1 LTLRTIDEQAV
12 NCKSYNYNAFQ
23 TQNTE
28 PETQNTELFKQ
39 KKNMSYTIIDG
50 KAISEQ
56 IKLEIAEEVKLMVA
70 AGGRPPHLAVIIVG
84 HDGGSETYVA
94 HKTKSCEQVGF
105 TSTKI
110 RFEDD
115 VTEAELLT
123 KIDELNKEDDLDGFI
138 VQLPLPKHISEQK
151 VIEAIDY
158 RKDVDGFH
166 PVNVGRLSIGL
177 PCYVSATPSGI
188 MELLKRYQIPTV
200 GKNCVVIG
208 RSNIVGKPVASLMMQ
223 KGYPGD
229 ATVTV
234 CHSRTKNLK
243 EICLQA
249 DIIIAA
255 LGQPEFLT
263 GDMVKNGAAVI
274 DVGTTRVPSDKTK
287 SGFRLSGDVKFDEV
301 APKCSFITP
310 VPGGVGPMT
319 IVSLLKNTLLAAK
332 GEIY

>member
-1 LTLRTIDEQAV
+1 MYKL
-12 NCKSYNYNAFQ
+12 
-23 TQNTE
+23 
-28 PETQNTELFKQ
+28 
-39 KKNMSYTIIDG
+39 IDG

-56 IKLEIAEEVKLMVA
+56 VKLEIAEEVKAIVA
-70 AGGRPPHLAVIIVG
+70 SGRRAPHLAVIIVG

-94 HKTKSCEQVGF
+94 HKVKSCEQVGF
-105 TSTKI
+105 KSTKI
-110 RFEDD
+110 TFEDD
-115 VTEAELLT
+115 VTEAELLA
-123 KIDELNKEDDLDGFI
+123 KIDELNKDADLDGFI

-166 PVNVGRLSIGL
+166 PVNVGRMSIGL

-188 MELLKRYQIPTV
+188 IELLKRYEIPTA

-208 RSNIVGKPVASLMMQ
+208 RSNIVGKPIASLMMQ
-223 KGYPGD
+223 KAYPGD

-243 EICLQA
+243 EMCLQA

-255 LGQPEFLT
+255 LGMPEFLT
-263 GDMVKNGAAVI
+263 ADMVKEGATII
-274 DVGTTRVPSDKTK
+274 DVGTTRVPSTQTK

-301 APKCSFITP
+301 APKCSYITP

-319 IVSLLKNTLLAAK
+319 IVSLLKNTLLAAN

>member
-1 LTLRTIDEQAV
+1 MY
-12 NCKSYNYNAFQ
+12 K
-23 TQNTE
+23 
-28 PETQNTELFKQ
+28 
-39 KKNMSYTIIDG
+39 IIDG
-50 KAISEQ
+50 KAISDQ
-56 IKLEIAEEVKLMVA
+56 VKAEIAEEVKAMVA
-70 AGGRPPHLAVIIVG
+70 AGKRAPHLAVIIVG

-94 HKTKSCEQVGF
+94 HKVKSCEQVGF
-105 TSTKI
+105 TSTKLA
-110 RFEDD
+110 FEDTI
-115 VTEAELLT
+115 TEDELLA
-123 KIDELNKEDDLDGFI
+123 KIAEMNQDDSLDGFI

-166 PVNVGRLSIGL
+166 PVNVGRMSIGL

-188 MELLKRYQIPTV
+188 IELLKRYEIPTA

-229 ATVTV
+229 ATVTI

-243 EICLQA
+243 EICLEA

-263 GDMVKNGAAVI
+263 ADMVKEGAAII
-274 DVGTTRVPSDKTK
+274 DVGTTRVPSGKTK
-287 SGFRLSGDVKFDEV
+287 SGFRLCGDVKFDEV
-301 APKCSFITP
+301 APKCSYITP